1 MSNAAGGLPEP
12 RREPPAEP
20 PPRGPSPLSWLVT
33 PASAGRRIHAALQ
46 SSADLALLD
55 LEDAVADDAKDSAR
69 TAALDVL
76 AQYDPADA
84 KALPMAGLRV
94 NALDSLHGLLDLIGL
109 ARSAVRP
116 RVLVIPKV
124 ESPRDV
130 EIAAA
135 VVGGARQDHPLVW
148 ALIETPQAIQN
159 LPEILQARGLAGVL
173 FGTADYAAA
182 AGCSRTSRAL
192 WYPRSVLAAGAA
204 AAGLPAIDSPYFD
217 LRDPDGL
224 RRETEEAAELGF
236 TGKVAVHPAQLPVIQ
251 AAFRPSA
258 TALAHARAVV
268 SAADACTAGITTVDG
283 QMVGPPLVAAARALT
298 TRAGDTARPRHHEDG
313 GTS

>member
-1 MSNAAGGLPEP
+1 M
-12 RREPPAEP
+12 
-20 PPRGPSPLSWLVT
+20 T
-33 PASAGRRIHAALQ
+33 PASAGRRIHAGLR
-46 SSADLALLD
+46 SSADVALLD
-55 LEDAVADDAKDSAR
+55 LEDAVPDDAKDSAR
-69 TAALDVL
+69 AAALDWL
-76 AQYDPADA
+76 AQYGAA
-84 KALPMAGLRV
+84 STEVLPMAGLRV

-130 EIAAA
+130 EIATT
-135 VVGGARQDHPLVW
+135 VVGAQQDHPLVW

-182 AGCSRTSRAL
+182 ADCSRTSRAL

-236 TGKVAVHPAQLPVIQ
+236 TGKVAIHPAQLPVIQ

-258 TALAHARAVV
+258 TALDHARAVV
-268 SAADACTAGITTVDG
+268 SAADASAGGITTVDG

>member
-1 MSNAAGGLPEP
+1 M
-12 RREPPAEP
+12 
-20 PPRGPSPLSWLVT
+20 T
-33 PASAGRRIHAALQ
+33 PASAGRRIHAGLR
-46 SSADLALLD
+46 SSADVALLD
-55 LEDAVADDAKDSAR
+55 LEDAVPDDAKDSAR
-69 TAALDVL
+69 AAALEWL
-76 AQYDPADA
+76 AQYDATNTEV
-84 KALPMAGLRV
+84 LPMAGLRV

-130 EIAAA
+130 EIATT
-135 VVGGARQDHPLVW
+135 VVGAQQDHPLVW

-268 SAADACTAGITTVDG
+268 SAADSCTGGITTVDG

-298 TRAGDTARPRHHEDG
+298 TRAGDTARPPRHEDG